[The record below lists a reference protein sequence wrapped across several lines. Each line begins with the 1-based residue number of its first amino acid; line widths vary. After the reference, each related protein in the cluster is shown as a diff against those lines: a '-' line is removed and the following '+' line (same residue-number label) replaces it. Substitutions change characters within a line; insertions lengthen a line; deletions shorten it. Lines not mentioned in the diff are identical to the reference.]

1 MLIFWVVDTRTVI
14 IHLGDPVTPTKFYVG
29 LVVRTISGSGE
40 WTLFV
45 LLCEDDFGPAALGFL
60 YMSYNF
66 CVKLRNADRC

>member
-1 MLIFWVVDTRTVI
+1 MLILWVVDPRTVI
-14 IHLGDPVTPTKFYVG
+14 IHLGEPVTPTKFYVG
-29 LVVRTISGSGE
+29 LAVRTISGSGE
-40 WTLFV
+40 WALF